1 MEPVLVPMED
11 TSTFLENVNHVS
23 LDVLLATPHPA
34 AKLANSL
41 FSSKETFASQDVVQ
55 DTIRTDLFVLP
66 VQQVVLCAKAPTFA
80 SSVLLV
86 NSVTKDSVT
95 ETAQLVHAE
104 SQDKT
109 QSDYCNS
116 KKTFVLNATLL
127 ARPVPNIPANVLHAR
142 AAAETSSTTSV
153 LKSVQLELMPS
164 TEHVNIVLTIA
175 RPVLDPTLPVLPA
188 PTEKFSTQDHAM
200 INVPT

>member
-11 TSTFLENVNHVS
+11 ISTFLENVNHVS
-23 LDVLLATPHPA
+23 LDVLLATLQPA

-95 ETAQLVHAE
+95 ETAQLVQQWA
-104 SQDKT
+104 QPKT
-109 QSDYCNS
+109 
-116 KKTFVLNATLL
+116 K
-127 ARPVPNIPANVLHAR
+127 
-142 AAAETSSTTSV
+142 
-153 LKSVQLELMPS
+153 
-164 TEHVNIVLTIA
+164 
-175 RPVLDPTLPVLPA
+175 
-188 PTEKFSTQDHAM
+188 
-200 INVPT
+200 